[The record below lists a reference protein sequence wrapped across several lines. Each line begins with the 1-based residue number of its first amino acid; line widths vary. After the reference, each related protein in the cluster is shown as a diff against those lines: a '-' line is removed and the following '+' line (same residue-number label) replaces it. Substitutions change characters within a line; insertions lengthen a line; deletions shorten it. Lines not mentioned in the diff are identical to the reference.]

1 MNRMR
6 ERPRR
11 NSTPGPGFHAGS
23 VLVLCIALVAL
34 TGSGCKEKD
43 PIKVGFSGCLTG
55 RLSDLGV
62 SGRNGTILAVEE
74 KNRIGGIAGR
84 PIELIV
90 KNDRHEPETAIRVDR
105 ELIAAG
111 VAAIVGHM
119 TSSMSMAALPVLNEA
134 KLPLV
139 SPTTSTNK
147 LADIDDYLFRVVP
160 PNRHES
166 NHLADYARDGLAL
179 GAVGI
184 VYDLSNPVYTEGWQR
199 NFTARFEEKGG
210 KVVFSGTFTSGDD
223 APYLALIQ
231 SLRSADPDGAV
242 VVGGAIDTA
251 MICQQLRK
259 LGENLP
265 LVAAGWSETTD
276 LIRHG
281 GAAVEGLV
289 FSSMFDKK
297 SREPAYR
304 AFVDRFRERFGG
316 TPDFAAAC
324 AYEAARLL
332 LKALES
338 PLAETDLKK
347 ALLAVGTFD
356 GVQGPIHINRYG
368 DPDRQRFLV
377 TVRDGQFA
385 VLEPR

>member
-1 MNRMR
+1 MKKNLILL
-6 ERPRR
+6 
-11 NSTPGPGFHAGS
+11 FFFLAV
-23 VLVLCIALVAL
+23 VLP
-34 TGSGCKEKD
+34 GCKEKA
-43 PIKVGFSGCLTG
+43 PVKIGFSGCLTG

-62 SGRNGTILAVEE
+62 SGRNGTMLAIEE
-74 KNRIGGIAGR
+74 QNRRGGVQGR

-111 VAAIVGHM
+111 ATAVIGHM
-119 TSSMSMAALPVLNEA
+119 TSSMSMAALPAANEA

-160 PNRHES
+160 ANRHES
-166 NHLADYARDGLAL
+166 NHLADYAREGLGL
-179 GAVGI
+179 KAVGI
-184 VYDLSNPVYTEGWQR
+184 LYDLSNPVYTEGWQR
-199 NFTARFEEKGG
+199 NFTNRFEEKGG
-210 KVVFSGTFTSGDD
+210 TVVFSGTFTSGDD

-231 SLRSADPDGAV
+231 SLREAEPDGAV
-242 VVGGAIDTA
+242 VIGGAIDTA

-259 LGENLP
+259 LGEDPPIL
-265 LVAAGWSETTD
+265 AAGWSETTD

-281 GAAVEGLV
+281 GSAVEGLF

-297 SREPAYR
+297 SRQPSYL

-316 TPDFAAAC
+316 PPDFAAAC
-324 AYEAARLL
+324 AYEATRLL

-347 ALLAVGTFD
+347 AILAVGIFD
-356 GVQGPIHINRYG
+356 GVQGPIRINRYG
-368 DPDRQRFLV
+368 DAERERFLV
-377 TVRDGQFA
+377 TIRDGRFMVREA
-385 VLEPR
+385 R